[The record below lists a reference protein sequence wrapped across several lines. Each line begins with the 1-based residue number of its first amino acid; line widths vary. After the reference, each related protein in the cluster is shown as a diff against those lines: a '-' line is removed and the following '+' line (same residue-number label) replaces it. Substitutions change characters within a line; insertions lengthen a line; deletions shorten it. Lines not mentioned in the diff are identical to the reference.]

1 MEAYKQLRLRQRE
14 ARIAATLPATIG
26 EDAITATAPIREMTT
41 GLSTRLGLVQTALSM
56 VLEGRARATVTEVTD
71 RAADD
76 FEVFILPSVGGQIFS
91 DLGVRRVSV
100 HGQRRLILEAESLQ
114 AVHDDLVGQME
125 RLKPQVE
132 AAAEKFERSTETVQ
146 VLEGRM
152 SRIYQRASHE
162 KELRAFIIKYEQ
174 EGRGANEWQS
184 RYDGL
189 KARIQRGEELKAACQ
204 ELEAKIAELGSPE
217 EMQKV
222 LEEKLRDHES
232 RMEELAKRDEALEKS
247 GRDVDRKEAALEKKL
262 EELDQRE
269 RALLGRFFKYD
280 VREGVVETGEVKKE
294 LKERKKELARLDRE
308 LGKKRGMLA
317 RLRGKD

>member
-1 MEAYKQLRLRQRE
+1 MWDKQLRLRQRE

-56 VLEGRARATVTEVTD
+56 VLEGRTRATVTEVTD

-114 AVHDDLVGQME
+114 AVHDDLLGQME

-152 SRIYQRASHE
+152 SRIYQRAS
-162 KELRAFIIKYEQ
+162 
-174 EGRGANEWQS
+174 GAKS
-184 RYDGL
+184 L
-189 KARIQRGEELKAACQ
+189 K
-204 ELEAKIAELGSPE
+204 
-217 EMQKV
+217 
-222 LEEKLRDHES
+222 
-232 RMEELAKRDEALEKS
+232 
-247 GRDVDRKEAALEKKL
+247 
-262 EELDQRE
+262 
-269 RALLGRFFKYD
+269 
-280 VREGVVETGEVKKE
+280 
-294 LKERKKELARLDRE
+294 
-308 LGKKRGMLA
+308 
-317 RLRGKD
+317 

>member
-56 VLEGRARATVTEVTD
+56 VLEGRTRATVTEVTD

-114 AVHDDLVGQME
+114 AVHDDLLGQME

-204 ELEAKIAELGSPE
+204 ELDQRGAGSFG
-217 EMQKV
+217 QV
-222 LEEKLRDHES
+222 LQVRRS
-232 RMEELAKRDEALEKS
+232 RRR
-247 GRDVDRKEAALEKKL
+247 GRDRRGQEGTEGKE
-262 EELDQRE
+262 
-269 RALLGRFFKYD
+269 
-280 VREGVVETGEVKKE
+280 EGTGPS
-294 LKERKKELARLDRE
+294 
-308 LGKKRGMLA
+308 GP
-317 RLRGKD
+317 

>member
-1 MEAYKQLRLRQRE
+1 
-14 ARIAATLPATIG
+14 
-26 EDAITATAPIREMTT
+26 
-41 GLSTRLGLVQTALSM
+41 
-56 VLEGRARATVTEVTD
+56 
-71 RAADD
+71 
-76 FEVFILPSVGGQIFS
+76 
-91 DLGVRRVSV
+91 
-100 HGQRRLILEAESLQ
+100 
-114 AVHDDLVGQME
+114 ME

-204 ELEAKIAELGSPE
+204 ELEAKIAEPGSPE

>member
-56 VLEGRARATVTEVTD
+56 VLEGRTRATVTEVTD

-174 EGRGANEWQS
+174 EGRVANEWQS

-232 RMEELAKRDEALEKS
+232 RM
-247 GRDVDRKEAALEKKL
+247 